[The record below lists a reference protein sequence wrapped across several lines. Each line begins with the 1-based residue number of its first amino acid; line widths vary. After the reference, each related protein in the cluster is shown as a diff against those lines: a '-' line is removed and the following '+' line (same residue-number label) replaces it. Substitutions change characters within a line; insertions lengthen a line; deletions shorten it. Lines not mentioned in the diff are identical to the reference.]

1 MNQLWLSLELILTS
15 LLHVLPTAALLLH
28 VCAAYVQVGGDQVVL
43 LANPD
48 TALLALINSM

>member
-1 MNQLWLSLELILTS
+1 
-15 LLHVLPTAALLLH
+15 LLLLLLL
-28 VCAAYVQVGGDQVVL
+28 QVAGDQVVL